1 MGKCDEIKEDVWEF
15 ALVLACI
22 LRNTSWNLEEK
33 RKPSMLVEMIL
44 NVLDTNQLLVSLEI
58 DHKTTI
64 YLDWMNLRNIVS
76 SRSKQ

>member
-1 MGKCDEIKEDVWEF
+1 MGKCDKIKEDAWKF

-22 LRNTSWNLEEK
+22 LRNTSWNLEET
-33 RKPSMLVEMIL
+33 RQPSMLLEMII

-58 DHKTTI
+58 DPKKMFH
-64 YLDWMNLRNIVS
+64 LDWVSLRNIVS